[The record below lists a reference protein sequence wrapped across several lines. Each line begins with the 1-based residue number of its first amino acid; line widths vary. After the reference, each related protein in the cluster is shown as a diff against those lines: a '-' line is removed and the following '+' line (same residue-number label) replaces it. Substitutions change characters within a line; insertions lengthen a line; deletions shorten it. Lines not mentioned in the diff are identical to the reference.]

1 MKYDAVILGGGPAAV
16 SAALTL
22 RARGKTAAILSGGID
37 DIPLSRASRIT
48 NYPGCPDISGR
59 ALLEA
64 MEEQAPRRGRG
75 NPSRSC
81 HVDRAPRRR
90 LRRDLRRGLLRGG
103 NTDPLHRRCRR
114 KAFPGERELLG
125 RGVSYCVT
133 CDGMLYR
140 GKRSASWAS
149 RPIRKEEAELLR
161 TMGCEV
167 EMFTGRTAKYAVLG
181 QERVT
186 ALSMN
191 GEEHPCE
198 AVFIL
203 RPAAAPDTLLAG
215 LAMDGVHVAVDK
227 ATTMKTSVAGVF
239 AAGDCTGKPLPDR
252 QGRRRRAHRRAQR
265 RAVYRGKE
273 PGEKGMNE
281 SEIKYLELL
290 SKSFSEHPR
299 YGGGERGCRPCWS
312 CRKRPSTS

>member
-48 NYPGCPDISGR
+48 NYPGCPDVSGR

-64 MEEQAPRRGRG
+64 MEDQALDAGAEILHGRATSAETLILCTG
-75 NPSRSC
+75 
-81 HVDRAPRRR
+81 VAA
-90 LRRDLRRGLLRGG
+90 G
-103 NTDPLHRRCRR
+103 
-114 KAFPGERELLG
+114 KVFPGEQEFLG

-140 GKRSASWAS
+140 GKKVCVVGFTSDT
-149 RPIRKEEAELLR
+149 KEEAELLR

-167 EMFTGRTAKYAVLG
+167 EMFTSRTAKYAVLG

-186 ALSMN
+186 ALSVN

-227 ATTMKTSVAGVF
+227 ATMKTSVAGVF
-239 AAGDCTGKPLPDR
+239 AAGDCTGKPYQIAKAVGDGNIAALSAA
-252 QGRRRRAHRRAQR
+252 QYIEGRSR
-265 RAVYRGKE
+265 
-273 PGEKGMNE
+273 EK
-281 SEIKYLELL
+281 KA
-290 SKSFSEHPR
+290 
-299 YGGGERGCRPCWS
+299 
-312 CRKRPSTS
+312 

>member
-22 RARGKTAAILSGGID
+22 RARGKSAAILSGGID
-37 DIPLSRASRIT
+37 DIPLSRATRIA

-64 MEEQAPRRGRG
+64 MERQAIDAGAELLHG
-75 NPSRSC
+75 
-81 HVDRAPRRR
+81 HVTSIAHLSDGFGVVYGPDFCEAETVI
-90 LRRDLRRGLLRGG
+90 LCTGVAAGKLFL
-103 NTDPLHRRCRR
+103 
-114 KAFPGERELLG
+114 GERDFLG

-140 GKRSASWAS
+140 GKKVCVVGFTSDTE
-149 RPIRKEEAELLR
+149 EEAELLR

-167 EMFTGRTAKYAVLG
+167 KLFTSRTAKYAVLG
-181 QERVT
+181 LERVT
-186 ALSMN
+186 ALSVN

-203 RPAAAPDTLLAG
+203 RPAAAPDTLLTG

-227 ATTMKTSVAGVF
+227 ATMKTSVEGIF
-239 AAGDCTGKPLPDR
+239 AAGDCTGKPYQIAKAVGDGNVAALS
-252 QGRRRRAHRRAQR
+252 AAQYIEER
-265 RAVYRGKE
+265 SRGTKA
-273 PGEKGMNE
+273 
-281 SEIKYLELL
+281 
-290 SKSFSEHPR
+290 
-299 YGGGERGCRPCWS
+299 
-312 CRKRPSTS
+312 